1 MKQWKRLTAAGL
13 TAAMAVSLLGGCGCS
28 RTVTAT
34 SAGEARRKLLELS
47 LDLVL
52 INAPL
57 PDEFGAELAAS
68 CADATMAGVV
78 LVAPALQAAEAA
90 PPLEKLGVFVL
101 EKPISRSALMQAVRL
116 LSVSRMRI
124 AQLQRKN
131 AELLQKLD
139 DTRLACRAKCL
150 LIERLH
156 MSEDEAHHCV
166 KRRAMVLRVSRPEAA
181 LTVIRQYEATN

>member
-1 MKQWKRLTAAGL
+1 MENALIVSGEKSLPALA
-13 TAAMAVSLLGGCGCS
+13 SLLKSCGCS
-28 RTVTAT
+28 RMVTAA

-57 PDEFGAELAAS
+57 PDEFGTELAAS
-68 CADATMAGVV
+68 FADATMAGIV
-78 LVAPALQAAEAA
+78 LVAPAIQAAEAA
-90 PPLEKLGVFVL
+90 LPLEKLGVFVL
-101 EKPISRSALMQAVRL
+101 EKPISRSALTQAIRL

-150 LIERLH
+150 LIEHLH
-156 MSEDEAHHCV
+156 LTEDEAHHCLE
-166 KRRAMVLRVSRPEAA
+166 RRAMDLRVSRREAA
-181 LTVIRQYEATN
+181 LTVIRQYEKQN